1 MINISKSP
9 QLCKTFIRQGH
20 HNLTNF
26 ILISSFLFV
35 NTFIFDK
42 KKKKQVLGR
51 LSFGIP
57 QNTQANR
64 KKIRS
69 NSIHPIVKHLT

>member
-35 NTFIFDK
+35 NTFIFDQK
-42 KKKKQVLGR
+42 KNR

-57 QNTQANR
+57 QNTQANG

-69 NSIHPIVKHLT
+69 NGIHPIVKH